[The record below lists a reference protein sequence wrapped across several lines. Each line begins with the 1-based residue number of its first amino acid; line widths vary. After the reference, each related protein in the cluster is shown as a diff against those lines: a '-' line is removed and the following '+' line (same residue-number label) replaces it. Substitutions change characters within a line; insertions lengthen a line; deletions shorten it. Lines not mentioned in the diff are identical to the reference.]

1 MTEKRMKRPRTNDA
15 LIVDRT
21 MTRIITAG
29 GLLMIG
35 TLVLMFGLIFAETL
49 PLWKGG
55 RADPEAKI
63 PLGDGAAALAAG
75 ENEYREAGDLLLPS
89 GVVRVIDL
97 KSGRIRQELPFPGAR
112 GRAVTSASRSL
123 RGDFVAG
130 FDDGEI
136 VFASAL
142 WKTSFTN
149 DLRAVE
155 LSLSAGPR
163 VSLDPEHRP
172 SALVVGRVRE
182 SGLAVA
188 SSAPSRASLLY
199 GWASEDEGSGAKD
212 LSALLGGESV
222 TTLAMDDR
230 GDFLS
235 VGTASGRILSF
246 SLEDPK
252 EPILASS
259 AMAFPDPAPVT
270 ALRYLLG
277 GQTLLAGDARG
288 RIAGL
293 QRAREAPGSEVRT
306 LRAVH
311 VFSPHDGPVTALAA
325 SPRGKSFVSAD
336 SGGGIQVQYST
347 TGRVVAR
354 ASATEGIRS
363 LAVAPKGDGFVALG
377 SPGLSTFGLDAPHP
391 DASLSALFA
400 KLTYEG
406 HDEPEY
412 VWQSTGGTDD
422 FEPKYSLVPLIFGTM
437 KGTLYAL
444 VFAIPIAI
452 AAAFY
457 TSLFAH
463 RTIRAVVKPTV
474 ELMAGLPSVV
484 IGFIA
489 GLWLSPFIERAT
501 TATLL
506 SVPMVPIFVLT
517 GVFLFQLVPFDLRK
531 RMRAGSEIVLIVLL
545 SAAAVWACFALGPV
559 ADRFL
564 FGGDFKQWL
573 FLKAGLRYDARNS
586 IVIGFAMGFAVIPV
600 IFTIAEDALSSVPE
614 HLKAASLALG
624 ASAWQ
629 TAVRVVLPTA
639 SAGIF
644 SAVMIGFGRAVGET
658 MIVLMATGNTPIMG
672 WSPFDGMRTLAA
684 NIAVEISEA
693 PQGGT
698 LYRVLFLGAL
708 LLFLMTFV
716 VNTLA
721 EVLRQR
727 FRKKYSV
734 I

>member
-1 MTEKRMKRPRTNDA
+1 MSKKSPKGDA
-15 LIVDRT
+15 LVFDRA
-21 MTRIITAG
+21 MTRVITAG

-35 TLVLMFGLIFAETL
+35 TLVLMFALIFTETL

-55 RADPEAKI
+55 RAEPEASLA
-63 PLGDGAAALAAG
+63 LGDGAGALAAG
-75 ENEYREAGDLLLPS
+75 ENEYREAGDVLLPS
-89 GVVRVIDL
+89 GIVRVLDQ
-97 KSGRIRQELPFPGAR
+97 KTGRVRQEIPLPGSQ
-112 GRAVTSASRSL
+112 GRMVTSASRSL
-123 RGDFVAG
+123 RGDYVVG
-130 FDDGEI
+130 LDDGEV
-136 VFASAL
+136 VFAMAQ
-142 WKTSFTN
+142 WKTSFTGGV
-149 DLRAVE
+149 RTVE
-155 LSLSAGPR
+155 LSLSAGPKLSIDLER
-163 VSLDPEHRP
+163 RP
-172 SALVVGRVRE
+172 ALQVAGRLRD

-188 SSAPSRASLLY
+188 GSSPSPSSLLY
-199 GWASEDEGSGAKD
+199 GWASEDEGSGSKD
-212 LSALLGGESV
+212 LSSSLAGEKV

-230 GDFLS
+230 GEFLS
-235 VGTASGRILSF
+235 VGMASGRILSF

-252 EPILASS
+252 EPVVSSSVLAF
-259 AMAFPDPAPVT
+259 ADPAPVT
-270 ALRYLLG
+270 ALQYLLG

-293 QRAREAPGSEVRT
+293 QRARETAESEVRT
-306 LRAVH
+306 LRSVH
-311 VFSPHDGPVTALAA
+311 VFSSHDRPITALAA
-325 SPRGKSFVSAD
+325 SPRGKSFISGDA
-336 SGGGIQVQYST
+336 GGGIQVQYST
-347 TGRVVAR
+347 TGRVIAR
-354 ASATEGIRS
+354 ARATGDIRS
-363 LAVAPKGDGFVALG
+363 LAVAPKGDGIVALG
-377 SPGLSTFGLDAPHP
+377 ASGVSMFGLDAPHP
-391 DASLSALFA
+391 DASLSALFS

-406 HDEPEY
+406 HDQPEY

-422 FEPKYSLVPLIFGTM
+422 FEPKYSIVPLIFGTL
-437 KGTLYAL
+437 KGTLYAMI
-444 VFAIPIAI
+444 FAIPIAI

-457 TSLFAH
+457 TSMFAH
-463 RTIRAVVKPTV
+463 RTIKAVVKPTV

-489 GLWLSPFIERAT
+489 GLWLSPFVERAT

-506 SVPMVPIFVLT
+506 AVPMIPLFVLA
-517 GVFLFQLVPFDLRK
+517 GVFLFQLVPFGLRK
-531 RMRAGSEIVLIVLL
+531 RMRAGAEIVVIILL
-545 SAAAVWACFALGPV
+545 SMAAVWACSALGPI
-559 ADRFL
+559 ADRLL

-624 ASAWQ
+624 ASSWQ
-629 TAVRVVLPTA
+629 TGVRVILPTA

-658 MIVLMATGNTPIMG
+658 MIVLMATGNTPIMS

-727 FRKKYSV
+727 FRRKYSV